1 MIFPKSKYYF
11 CSLMEA
17 ATSIGKVDHWDLLF
31 LILLTLVAILI
42 LLGCALCIG
51 KPKKI
56 SLILKKAKKIIKSI
70 NLFLK

>member
-31 LILLTLVAILI
+31 LILLTLVAIVI

-51 KPKKI
+51 KPKKNFTNFKE
-56 SLILKKAKKIIKSI
+56 SKK
-70 NLFLK
+70 NY

>member
-51 KPKKI
+51 KPKK
-56 SLILKKAKKIIKSI
+56 
-70 NLFLK
+70 FH